1 MNRNM
6 LKKQALLVSAGV
18 TLQFLGGVCLCTASL
33 LAAKEMGNQIRKH
46 LELLRDMETT
56 SA

>member
-18 TLQFLGGVCLCTASL
+18 TLQFLGGVCLCAASL